1 MAKKLNFLGDGLMKS
16 IFLKLWLELLDPVIV
31 LKLEQFDCGSHGS
44 LAFLCKVGFG
54 IKRTVLMSGS

>member
-1 MAKKLNFLGDGLMKS
+1 MKS